1 MISLFKI
8 FAIAISAVIIISI
21 VKAYMPVFTI
31 EITLCASII
40 LLYFIIDGLTYGIS
54 YINNLYDG
62 LTYGKSYFPVIIKIL
77 LIAYLTEFAIALCT
91 DAGEKSI
98 ASKVELGG
106 KIAIFLAAI
115 PVFNSILSLLNNL
128 I

>member
-1 MISLFKI
+1 MVSLLKI
-8 FAIAISAVIIISI
+8 FAIAISAVVIISI
-21 VKAYMPVFTI
+21 VKAYMPIYTI
-31 EITLCASII
+31 EVTICASII
-40 LLYFIIDGLTYGIS
+40 LLYFFVDGLTYGIN
-54 YINNLYDG
+54 YINSLYED
-62 LTYGKSYFPVIIKIL
+62 LVYGKSYFPIIIKIL
-77 LIAYLTEFAIALCT
+77 AIAYITEFTIALCV

-128 I
+128 F